1 MSAMPAQ
8 SPPSLAVRRCAAPPE
23 PELTTP
29 VRSVAAEFARGD
41 PIIELQIDE
50 VPEHLA
56 EFPPDNAAEIEW
68 ARIRFG
74 RVLQAID
81 RGDGALAESLTHER
95 LLDMI
100 KHHRRVVTR
109 AVPLR
114 MIV

>member
-1 MSAMPAQ
+1 
-8 SPPSLAVRRCAAPPE
+8 
-23 PELTTP
+23 
-29 VRSVAAEFARGD
+29 
-41 PIIELQIDE
+41 LQIDE
-50 VPEHLA
+50 VLEHLA
-56 EFPPDNAAEIEW
+56 ELPPDNAAEIDR

-100 KHHRRVVTR
+100 GRHRRLVTR

-114 MIV
+114 MID